1 MPYVAPTTITHTTV
15 PSHVAGEVY
24 PAADYQTLVTDVN
37 QMVSGYNTIVNDILQ
52 FAPMVQ
58 GVFTTEAARNTAIT
72 SPTEGMHVYLT
83 APTEPSGTGMTITG
97 VKQVFDGTNWVTT
110 SPITG
115 FVATGELV
123 SAAGYGNLATVGPV
137 VAIRTGVSA
146 LVTMSAKLATG
157 GATRVPYAHF
167 QVVPTS
173 GPTIAASDALALFAT
188 SSTTDLQIDASR
200 TYLITGL
207 TAGVN
212 TFTMQYRR
220 DVGNGT
226 ISNRALTVVG
236 LA

>member
-1 MPYVAPTTITHTTV
+1 MPYVAPGTV
-15 PSHVAGEVY
+15 AAGDVY
-24 PAADYQTLVTDVN
+24 TAAAHNIQVN
-37 QMVSGYNTIVNDILQ
+37 NVLQ
-52 FAPMVQ
+52 FAPFVQ

-72 SPTEGMHVYLT
+72 APTEGMHVYLT

-115 FVATGELV
+115 FVSTGELV
-123 SAAGYGNLATVGPV
+123 SGATYGNLATVGPV

-146 LVTMSAKLATG
+146 LVTMSAHLASG
-157 GATRVPYAHF
+157 GGGRIPYAHF
-167 QVVPTS
+167 QVVAS
-173 GPTIAASDALALFAT
+173 GGGTIAASDALALFAT
-188 SSTTDLQIDASR
+188 SSSTDLSVDSSR
-200 TYLITGL
+200 TYLVTGL

-220 DVGNGT
+220 DTGNGT